1 MIYRFLSI
9 LVISFLFGF
18 SPVHAQT
25 EEPPALRIGIS
36 VNAPPWEAGNF
47 IRDTARYLQWK
58 LPHFNFDIEFL
69 NPSEIRAKVK
79 EGKLDFIIC
88 SPLLLGSLNEPS
100 IRVLGTIISREEKDP
115 DRATGGA
122 VLVKKSS
129 PYSSLLD
136 LKGKHISATA
146 PDDFSSYIPIQSE
159 ISSLGE
165 EPEKFFSKVDF
176 EGLTEA
182 RRSLK
187 KLLKGTVDAAI
198 VRAGYLEERNKAS
211 GENLSEE
218 LKVIPV
224 TPDSEAP
231 FKTTGHRYPN
241 EVFAACPNAPNKAVR
256 EVLTILLSKPT
267 NGWGQHW
274 SVAPDMS
281 EVDSLLHNLKLGPF
295 EYLRHWSPKRIWDE
309 FRWQIIFA
317 GFLLIFL
324 ALHSTLAELLVKKRT
339 LQLRQSLEKL
349 KNNQEKLIQQN
360 NKIANLERNGIV
372 GQLSTILAH
381 EMKHHLAGIIH
392 MNRALRR
399 KIENELSE
407 PNLNLENFS
416 EVDEGLAEID
426 RQAKKA
432 VEIIDHVRNYA
443 KRRNVHS
450 ELVDLGDVVSQTV
463 SDFRLV
469 RHWEEPLH
477 TNIQKGCLLNCKRI
491 EVEILV
497 LNLLKNATEAAVL
510 TAKPF
515 VSVSLINLG
524 KKALLRVE
532 NNGVLLD
539 DRRFD
544 AMRQFAADTNKDSG
558 LGLGLGIIQT
568 LTEQMLAVVDIKRRE
583 DGGAIFEIEIPLTE
597 ALKSSEQSSTES

>member
-1 MIYRFLSI
+1 MIYRFLYI
-9 LVISFLFGF
+9 LVLSFALGF

-25 EEPPALRIGIS
+25 EEPLALRIGIS

-58 LPHFNFDIEFL
+58 LPHYNFDIEFL

-79 EGKLDFIIC
+79 GNKLDFIVC

-100 IRVLGTIISREEKDP
+100 IRVLGTIISREERDP

-122 VLVKKSS
+122 VLVKKDSS
-129 PYSSLLD
+129 YSSLLD
-136 LKGKHISATA
+136 LKGKHISATSA
-146 PDDFSSYIPIQSE
+146 DDFSSYIPIQSE
-159 ISSLGE
+159 ISFLGE
-165 EPEKFFSKVDF
+165 DHTKFFSKVDF

-182 RRSLK
+182 RKSLK
-187 KLLKGTVDAAI
+187 KLLRGTVDAAI

-211 GENLSEE
+211 GENLASK
-218 LKVIPV
+218 LKVLPV
-224 TPDSEAP
+224 TPGTEDHP
-231 FKTTGHRYPN
+231 KTTGHRYPN
-241 EVFAACPNAPNKAVR
+241 EIFAACPNAPNKAVR
-256 EVLTILLSKPT
+256 EVLTVLLSKPT

-295 EYLRHWSPKRIWDE
+295 EYLRHWSAKRIWDE
-309 FRWQIIFA
+309 FRWQIIFL

-339 LQLRQSLEKL
+339 RQLMHSLEKL
-349 KNNQEKLIQQN
+349 RKNQEKLIQQN

-399 KIENELSE
+399 KLENELSE
-407 PNLNLENFS
+407 PDLNPENFS
-416 EVDEGLAEID
+416 EVDEGLEEID

-432 VEIIDHVRNYA
+432 AEIIDHVRNYA
-443 KRRNVHS
+443 KKRNVQS
-450 ELVDLGDVVSQTV
+450 ELVDLAEIISQTV
-463 SDFRLV
+463 NDFRLV
-469 RHWEEPLH
+469 RHWEKPLY
-477 TNIQKGCLLNCKRI
+477 TTIQSGCLLDCKRI

-497 LNLLKNATEAAVL
+497 LNLLKNATEAVVL

-515 VSVSLINLG
+515 VSVSLTNLG
-524 KKALLRVE
+524 EKALLRVE
-532 NNGVLLD
+532 NNGVVLD
-539 DRRFD
+539 DSRFD
-544 AMRQFAADTNKDSG
+544 AMRQFNADTNKDS
-558 LGLGLGIIQT
+558 GLGLGIIQT
-568 LTEQMLAVVDIKRRE
+568 LTEQMLAVVEIKRR
-583 DGGAIFEIEIPLTE
+583 DGGGAVFEIEIPLTKTQ
-597 ALKSSEQSSTES
+597 KSLEQSFTTT